1 MSDVSEGV
9 SARADVVSE
18 VPIKVFCKV
27 MDYAWEVEDAMS
39 SHVSGWGVSKHIV
52 SMGSAFALFCT
63 AAWSG
68 LLSPLSFL
76 CSRSCSAMLGLEGE
90 CRFLA
95 GSLHSPPKDP
105 PLPLSLVPD
114 GPHPYQL
121 PSHPRM

>member
-1 MSDVSEGV
+1 
-9 SARADVVSE
+9 
-18 VPIKVFCKV
+18 

-63 AAWSG
+63 VAWSG
-68 LLSPLSFL
+68 LSPFQLPVL
-76 CSRSCSAMLGLEGE
+76 TGSCSAMLGLEGE

-105 PLPLSLVPD
+105 PLPLSL
-114 GPHPYQL
+114 GPLMVLIHISCHHTQECDLLQL
-121 PSHPRM
+121 SEALAR